1 VAPLLK
7 RRVTDRRALFVWRA
21 VFSAMATWNLLWL
34 LFESGE
40 LVRDLVGTLIG
51 VAGIVVTELTYG
63 RRVRAE
69 GADQ

>member
-1 VAPLLK
+1 MLK
-7 RRVTDRRALFVWRA
+7 QRVTDRRALFVWRV
-21 VFSAMATWNLLWL
+21 VFSAMATWNFLWL

-69 GADQ
+69 RAPE

>member
-1 VAPLLK
+1 
-7 RRVTDRRALFVWRA
+7 VWRP